1 MKRRLLMRGAP
12 VGRMLKKT
20 GVHRLVV
27 RNAYDFLAN
36 YGGFFLGLEEQC
48 HESVSAFREMFL

>member
-1 MKRRLLMRGAP
+1 MRGAA
-12 VGRMLKKT
+12 VSRMLKKT
-20 GVHRLVV
+20 GAHRLVV

-48 HESVSAFREMFL
+48 HESVSAFREMSLQ